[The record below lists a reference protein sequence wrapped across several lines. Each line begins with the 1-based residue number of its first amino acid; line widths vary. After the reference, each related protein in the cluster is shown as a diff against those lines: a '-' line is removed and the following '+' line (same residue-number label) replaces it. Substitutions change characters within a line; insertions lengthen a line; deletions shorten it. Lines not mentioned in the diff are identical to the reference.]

1 MKMRMS
7 ARVFGFI
14 VAITLVV
21 SASWVWAGA
30 VNFKAVAFLPANNA
44 NVAGF
49 NVFMDKMN
57 EKFKGQVSIELLGGP
72 EVTPPFQLHEAVK
85 NGVIDM
91 CVTSCGYYPSLLW
104 EAQSAMF
111 TNRDYLEE
119 VAKTDYYKVMRDLH
133 REKGLIWLGPGTL
146 KDTFH
151 LYTNAELKAPEDLSG
166 KKIRVFPPFIPLMKA
181 VGAAPINLPIGDI
194 YTAMERGAIDGF
206 VQSPLGFVTDFSWH
220 EVTDY
225 VLTYPLY
232 KAVAVILVNPKKW
245 NQLSPDLQKAI
256 IEYKDTEINEAIAE
270 YYTNLRQERWDLMIE
285 KGVKP
290 LEFSAADGER
300 FLDTAYDAA
309 WDHIIS
315 KSPELGPKLKEML
328 VK

>member
-1 MKMRMS
+1 MKRRTNASIICFIM
-7 ARVFGFI
+7 AILFGMG
-14 VAITLVV
+14 A
-21 SASWVWAGA
+21 AAAWAGP
-30 VNFKAVAFLPANNA
+30 VTFKAVAFLPANNA

-49 NVFMDKMN
+49 NIFMEKMN
-57 EKFKGQVSIELLGGP
+57 QKFKNDIHIELLGGP

-111 TNRDYLEE
+111 TNKDYLQE
-119 VAKTDYYKVMRDLH
+119 VAKTDYYKIMRSMH
-133 REKGLIWLGPGTL
+133 KEKGLIWLGPGTL

-151 LYTNAELKAPEDLSG
+151 LYTNVELKIPEDLSG

-206 VQSPLGFVTDFSWH
+206 VQSPLGVVTDFSWH

-225 VLTYPLY
+225 ALVHPLY
-232 KAVAVILVNPKKW
+232 KAVAVILVNPEKW
-245 NQLSPDLQKAI
+245 NKLSPELQKAI
-256 IEYKDTEINEAIAE
+256 IEYKDTVINQAIAD
-270 YYTNLRQERWDLMIE
+270 YYANLRQERWDLMVE
-285 KGVKP
+285 KGIKP
-290 LEFSAADGER
+290 IEFSEEDGER
-300 FLDTAYDAA
+300 FLQTAYDAA
-309 WDHIIS
+309 WDHIIE